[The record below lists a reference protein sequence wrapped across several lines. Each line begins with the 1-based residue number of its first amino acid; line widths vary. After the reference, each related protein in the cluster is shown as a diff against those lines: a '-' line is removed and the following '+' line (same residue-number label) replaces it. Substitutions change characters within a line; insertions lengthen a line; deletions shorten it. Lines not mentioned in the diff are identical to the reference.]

1 MNSSGAPEPAA
12 GSSQQPDIVLIGCVK
27 TKRSARSTARD
38 LYDSPLWRYRRAY
51 AECLGVPWY
60 ILSALHG
67 LLDPD
72 RRIDAYDLALTDLRH
87 EARRAWSAR
96 VLAELKRRVPSIRN
110 KQIEVHAGAA
120 YVNHGLEE
128 GLRDAGAAV
137 HRPLARITGV
147 GRQLAWYRERL
158 DANGKADHHH
168 SPRRSHAGRIAK
180 LIADDFYGDGLD
192 LASRGMAPDQPW
204 LEMPEV
210 KSVNRLTASGA
221 DLETGQGSTLLQSVG
236 SVKHVRSLGGT
247 QRAARLF
254 LTFIAAMD
262 RARDA
267 TQLWNAGVHLYENH
281 PESFDPRHVAGLE
294 VGALGRVLKAAR
306 VSRRHGP
313 DSNAWHRIA
322 RNLSARLDSP
332 VSRVIDAGVG
342 DAGELL
348 RDLKSCDDGGRAR
361 FPLLRGP
368 KIGPMWIRMM
378 ANPGRARID
387 RIEIIPVAVDVQ
399 VRKATE
405 NLGVTATRRLPL
417 RQAKPVIQQAWKDA
431 VSEAG
436 ITGPTGIEGTCA
448 ALDPALWFFGKHG
461 CGHCRKAD
469 EQVSFGRACDFCVR
483 FR

>member
-128 GLRDAGAAV
+128 GLHDAGAAV

-147 GRQLAWYRERL
+147 GRQLTWYRERL
-158 DANGKADHHH
+158 DANGKAGHHH

-180 LIADDFYGDGLD
+180 LIADDFYGGGLD

-322 RNLSARLDSP
+322 RNLSSGLDSP
-332 VSRVIDAGVG
+332 VSRVIDAGAG

-378 ANPGRARID
+378 ANPGRARIN
-387 RIEIIPVAVDVQ
+387 RIEVIPVAVDVQ

-448 ALDPALWFFGKHG
+448 ALDPALWYFGKHG
-461 CGHCRKAD
+461 CGHCRKAG
-469 EQVSFGRACDFCVR
+469 EQVNFGRACDFCVR